1 MKKEEKEEILSKAKA
16 WMRDELAEAH
26 RQNTLKLKNVDEFNV
41 NPFLWSYLAN
51 YLEGNQSYKS
61 LAKAL
66 IYPRVLGSSINTSF
80 GSRTQEL
87 ITRLFSDTFGSTI
100 PGIDIEFIDKLDGRK
115 KYCQVKAG
123 PNVIN
128 HDDVTTI
135 KEHFQALINL
145 ARTNH
150 LEVQHNDL
158 YVCLLYGEEAEKS
171 QFFRKLEKEYTVVMG
186 KEFWHRFTG
195 DEHFYADLIRAFGEV
210 ANEID
215 MKDLVDEVVNGLAK
229 DIESKHSDMFGESS
243 Q

>member
-1 MKKEEKEEILSKAKA
+1 MDTKTKNEILEKAKA

-26 RQNTLKLKNVDEFNV
+26 KQNTLKLKNVDEFNI

-51 YLEGNQSYKS
+51 YLEGNQNYKS

-87 ITRLFSDTFGSTI
+87 ITRLFSDTFGSTT
-100 PGIDIEFIDKLDGRK
+100 PGIDIEFIDKIDKRK

-135 KEHFQALINL
+135 KEHFQALTNL

-150 LEVQHNDL
+150 LSIQHNDL

-171 QFFRKLEKEYTVVMG
+171 QFFRKLEKDYTVVMG
-186 KEFWHRFTG
+186 KDFWHRFTG
-195 DEHFYADLIRAFGEV
+195 DEDFYADLIKAFGEV

-215 MKDLVDEVVNGLAK
+215 MKELVDNVVNDLAK
-229 DIESKHSDMFGESS
+229 DIQSKYSDMFGRSS